1 MSLTAGVARIL
12 MVLSDGVERS
22 AVDLSESGARKSA
35 AKLQPILR
43 QLEELGWVSCRRGV
57 AARRGQPPRAVF
69 TITIGG
75 KRALHE
81 HQIEQEEKR
90 ANRKPRRKA
99 RRRTPIREA

>member
-1 MSLTAGVARIL
+1 MSITAGVARIL

-22 AVDLSESGARKSA
+22 AVELSESGARKSP

-43 QLEELGWVSCRRGV
+43 QLEESGWVSCRRGV
-57 AARRGQPPRAVF
+57 AARRGEPPRAAF

-81 HQIEQEEKR
+81 HQIEQEER
-90 ANRKPRRKA
+90 AHRKPRRRA
-99 RRRTPIREA
+99 RRGAATGEA